1 MSRVSKPITATDDDI
16 IILKKLSY
24 GADATLALRA
34 RIILNCLEMTR
45 NKDVALAL
53 SIDERSVALWK
64 ERFRKMGFL
73 GYPETM
79 AAVNPWTSTLRP
91 LMLQLKL
98 KPGIQWLDNQL
109 PGKGTLRI

>member
-64 ERFRKMGFL
+64 ERFRKNGVSGL
-73 GYPETM
+73 SRSHGGGKPVDIDLAALD
-79 AAVNPWTSTLRP
+79 AAVKAKTGDPSGWTINLS
-91 LMLQLKL
+91 
-98 KPGIQWLDNQL
+98 ISF
-109 PGKGTLRI
+109 